1 MKKAFH
7 EIISILAALKMNHFL
22 SIRELLNTLSRG
34 QRLLAEMFEKR
45 KTLSYKYDYALEL
58 LDNNEDI
65 IELLISK
72 DVIRQNGAYLELD
85 DQFLQFFEQVLEVN
99 EEINT
104 SYINGHIDQVKQ
116 YILYYLQESSDSR
129 KYTYLKSVKSALRK
143 IGRITVRNIVDLNR
157 NIENTFKTEPNY
169 KVKLLKLENHKKKL
183 SDIRFLVE
191 QTEKLIGEEEQT
203 FFKTAA
209 DEELKAI
216 ITELRLYLNES
227 RHNLIDTQKQIVEF
241 INQTKYQSS
250 FIDKLRQLK
259 YLKDQFELKAKS
271 DIVEVLRRSNDV
283 PFEPKPSYPLK
294 LSIDKLQQDDVY
306 ELIRK
311 INKRVKSGVHPH
323 LKHAER
329 LTDDYLQEAA
339 EEEVYLNLEA
349 LKNSFIASGNHLFD
363 FIMQY
368 PFPKELSFEEKVT
381 VYCQMISIYENNF
394 NVSENYNRH
403 GQIEY
408 AMIYPK

>member
-1 MKKAFH
+1 
-7 EIISILAALKMNHFL
+7 MNHFL

-34 QRLLAEMFEKR
+34 HRLLAEMFEKR
-45 KTLSYKYDYALEL
+45 KSLSYKYDYALEL

-65 IELLISK
+65 IELLKSK
-72 DVIRQNGAYLELD
+72 DVIRQNGAFLELD

-104 SYINGHIDQVKQ
+104 SYINGNIEQVKQ
-116 YILYYLQESSDSR
+116 HILYYLQESSDSR
-129 KYTYLKSVKSALRK
+129 KYTYLKSVKSSLRK
-143 IGRITVRNIVDLNR
+143 IGRTTIRNIVDLNR

-169 KVKLLKLENHKKKL
+169 KIKVLKLENHKKKL
-183 SDIRFLVE
+183 SDIKFLVE
-191 QTEKLIGEEEQT
+191 QTELLIGEDEQT
-203 FFKTAA
+203 FFKTAS

-241 INQTKYQSS
+241 INQTKYQSK

-271 DIVEVLRRSNDV
+271 DIINVLNNNNDV
-283 PFEPKPSYPLK
+283 PFEAKPFYPLK
-294 LSIDKLQQDDVY
+294 ISLDKLQEEDGY
-306 ELIRK
+306 EIIK
-311 INKRVKSGVHPH
+311 KVNKKVKSAVAPVYKG
-323 LKHAER
+323 AEKI
-329 LTDDYLQEAA
+329 TDDYLLSST

-349 LKNSFIASGNHLFD
+349 LHNSFMASGNHLFD
-363 FIMQY
+363 FVMQY
-368 PFPKELSFEEKVT
+368 NFPREVPFEERVT
-381 VYCQMISIYENNF
+381 VYCQMISIFENNF
-394 NVSENYNRH
+394 NVTEKSGSYND
-403 GQIEY
+403 IEY

>member
-1 MKKAFH
+1 
-7 EIISILAALKMNHFL
+7 MNHFL

-34 QRLLAEMFEKR
+34 HKLLAEMFEKR

-65 IELLISK
+65 IELLKSR
-72 DVIRQNGAYLELD
+72 DVIRQNGAFLEMD

-104 SYINGHIDQVKQ
+104 SYINGNIEQVKQ

-129 KYTYLKSVKSALRK
+129 KYTYLKSIKSLLRK
-143 IGRITVRNIVDLNR
+143 IGRITIRNIVDVNR

-169 KVKLLKLENHKKKL
+169 KIKVLKLENHKKKL
-183 SDIRFLVE
+183 ADIKFLVE
-191 QTEKLIGEEEQT
+191 QTEFLIGEDEQT
-203 FFKTAA
+203 FFKTAS

-241 INQTKYQSS
+241 INQTKYQSK

-271 DIVEVLRRSNDV
+271 NIIEVLNNNNDV
-283 PFEPKPSYPLK
+283 PFEAKPFYPLK
-294 LSIDKLQQDDVY
+294 ISLDKLLHEDGY
-306 ELIRK
+306 EIVKKVNKK
-311 INKRVKSGVHPH
+311 IKSGVLPIY
-323 LKHAER
+323 KGAEKI
-329 LTDDYLQEAA
+329 TDDYLQASA
-339 EEEVYLNLEA
+339 EEEIYLNLEA
-349 LKNSFIASGNHLFD
+349 LNNSFMASGNHLFD
-363 FIMQY
+363 FVMQY
-368 PFPKELSFEEKVT
+368 NFPREVSFEERVT
-381 VYCQMISIYENNF
+381 VYCQMISIFENNF
-394 NVSENYNRH
+394 NVTEKYNSYND
-403 GQIEY
+403 IEY